1 MEKILSPEER
11 VRRAQEIYER
21 RRNLNGRR
29 NIATV
34 NVNEKKNFK
43 ILKKM
48 FIQLLV
54 CLLIYFIFYY
64 INGLNN
70 EGTNQFIEKTKDV
83 LSYDINLEELFNN
96 IQNWV
101 NNFLKEDNKKIVS
114 EQNVVN
120 NENSIEQSQVESNTI
135 EEHEVKEEESSNTE
149 ELSQEEKDAKYISE
163 NFNLIVPLNGI
174 ISSEYGERESTNEII
189 TKEHHGI
196 DIAAE
201 EGSLISSAMEGEVII
216 ARYSS
221 SYGNFIEIQNN
232 DVITVY
238 AHCSSLL
245 VTEGQYVGQDEII
258 ATVGSTGAA
267 TGPHLHFEI
276 GVEDRR
282 INPRLVLEF

>member
-1 MEKILSPEER
+1 M
-11 VRRAQEIYER
+11 
-21 RRNLNGRR
+21 
-29 NIATV
+29 
-34 NVNEKKNFK
+34 
-43 ILKKM
+43 
-48 FIQLLV
+48 
-54 CLLIYFIFYY
+54 
-64 INGLNN
+64 
-70 EGTNQFIEKTKDV
+70 
-83 LSYDINLEELFNN
+83 
-96 IQNWV
+96 
-101 NNFLKEDNKKIVS
+101 
-114 EQNVVN
+114 
-120 NENSIEQSQVESNTI
+120 
-135 EEHEVKEEESSNTE
+135 
-149 ELSQEEKDAKYISE
+149 
-163 NFNLIVPLNGI
+163 PLNGI